1 MFLEQFSDLLESY
14 VSCDR
19 LFVVGD
25 LNVHFDKPSDPS
37 TSALNVVLDNLSL
50 HQLVNVPTHRRGH
63 TLDWLI
69 ANRATDVLDLTVVDM
84 LLSDHFVISFD
95 LLLRKPVKEKRK
107 IISRNIRA
115 IDMHDFRMDV
125 HNLLGSATQSDSTDP
140 LGVYNTCLRQLLDRH
155 APLVTRTVTDRTSAP
170 WMTLEI
176 KQAKVQRRLAERKW
190 RESGLAV
197 HREIYVK
204 QRNLVSNMICK
215 AKKDYLC
222 DKIVNCG
229 SSRELFRLSSQMMG
243 KSGDTML
250 PSNISP
256 ESLPDKFNEFFVHK
270 IDEIRCSFDPDR
282 PTPTNPVEFSGTTF
296 EEFQLVTEDFVKTVV
311 QEMPKKSCDLDPIP
325 ISVLSDCLDEIIPIV
340 TSIMNKS
347 LSSGI
352 VPDCFKHALV
362 KPLLKKASL
371 DPNCLKHYRP
381 VSNLPFLSKVLER
394 IVLKQFLQHL
404 QSHSLLEPFQ
414 SAYRKCHSTETALL
428 RVVNDLL
435 QASDR
440 GCVSILSLL
449 DLSAAFDTI
458 DHNILIT
465 RLRST
470 FGCSG
475 MVLEWFIS
483 YLSCRTQS
491 VFVGHESTPSVLK
504 CGVPQGSVLGPLL
517 FTLYTHPLS
526 TVICQSGISY
536 HFFADDSQLHN
547 SSVPSDFPVLACCL
561 KDCIEDVADWMA
573 DSKLKM
579 NDDKTE
585 LMAIGTR
592 SKLSQVIPNLAP
604 MSISGCDIP
613 FSQSVRNLG
622 FYLDETLSMDA
633 HIKYLCRI
641 LFCQLRRIGKI
652 RSFLSTDAANKLTVS
667 LILSRLDYCNS
678 LIAGLPD
685 NKLNKLQR
693 IQNHAARLVLRK
705 SKHES
710 ATTLLRTLHWLP
722 VKARIQYKIACLC
735 FQCIYQNSMPPYI
748 SDLLHP
754 YCPSRTL
761 RSLDASLLTVP
772 RFSLATFG
780 KKSFS
785 VFGPTV
791 WNSLPLSLRKSQCFT
806 TFKEKLK
813 THLFRTHLC

>member
-1 MFLEQFSDLLESY
+1 
-14 VSCDR
+14 
-19 LFVVGD
+19 
-25 LNVHFDKPSDPS
+25 
-37 TSALNVVLDNLSL
+37 
-50 HQLVNVPTHRRGH
+50 
-63 TLDWLI
+63 
-69 ANRATDVLDLTVVDM
+69 
-84 LLSDHFVISFD
+84 
-95 LLLRKPVKEKRK
+95 
-107 IISRNIRA
+107 
-115 IDMHDFRMDV
+115 
-125 HNLLGSATQSDSTDP
+125 
-140 LGVYNTCLRQLLDRH
+140 
-155 APLVTRTVTDRTSAP
+155 
-170 WMTLEI
+170 
-176 KQAKVQRRLAERKW
+176 
-190 RESGLAV
+190 
-197 HREIYVK
+197 
-204 QRNLVSNMICK
+204 
-215 AKKDYLC
+215 
-222 DKIVNCG
+222 
-229 SSRELFRLSSQMMG
+229 
-243 KSGDTML
+243 
-250 PSNISP
+250 
-256 ESLPDKFNEFFVHK
+256 
-270 IDEIRCSFDPDR
+270 
-282 PTPTNPVEFSGTTF
+282 
-296 EEFQLVTEDFVKTVV
+296 
-311 QEMPKKSCDLDPIP
+311 MPKKSCDLDPIP

-547 SSVPSDFPVLACCL
+547 SSVPSGFPVLACCL

-613 FSQSVRNLG
+613 FSQSVRNIG

-652 RSFLSTDAANKLTVS
+652 RSFLSTDAANKLAVS

-678 LIAGLPD
+678 LLAGLPD

-693 IQNHAARLVLRK
+693 IQNHTARLVLRK

-772 RFSLATFG
+772 RFSLETFG
-780 KKSFS
+780 KKIFLCFWTHCLELTTTIPQKIT
-785 VFGPTV
+785 VFY
-791 WNSLPLSLRKSQCFT
+791 NF
-806 TFKEKLK
+806 
-813 THLFRTHLC
+813 

>member
-1 MFLEQFSDLLESY
+1 MS
-14 VSCDR
+14 
-19 LFVVGD
+19 
-25 LNVHFDKPSDPS
+25 N
-37 TSALNVVLDNLSL
+37 
-50 HQLVNVPTHRRGH
+50 
-63 TLDWLI
+63 
-69 ANRATDVLDLTVVDM
+69 
-84 LLSDHFVISFD
+84 VIS
-95 LLLRKPVKEKRK
+95 K
-107 IISRNIRA
+107 
-115 IDMHDFRMDV
+115 
-125 HNLLGSATQSDSTDP
+125 T
-140 LGVYNTCLRQLLDRH
+140 
-155 APLVTRTVTDRTSAP
+155 
-170 WMTLEI
+170 
-176 KQAKVQRRLAERKW
+176 
-190 RESGLAV
+190 
-197 HREIYVK
+197 
-204 QRNLVSNMICK
+204 
-215 AKKDYLC
+215 KKDYLC

-243 KSGDTML
+243 KFGDTML

-270 IDEIRCSFDPDR
+270 IDEIRRSFDPDR
-282 PTPTNPVEFSGTTF
+282 PVPNNPVEFSGTTF
-296 EEFQLVTEDFVKTVV
+296 AEFQLVTEDFVKTVV

-325 ISVLSDCLDEIIPIV
+325 TSVLYDCLDEILPIV
-340 TSIMNKS
+340 TSSMDKS

-352 VPDCFKHALV
+352 VPDCFRHALV

-394 IVLKQFLQHL
+394 IDLKQFLQHF
-404 QSHSLLEPFQ
+404 LEPFQ

-428 RVVNDLL
+428 SVVNDLL

-449 DLSAAFDTI
+449 DLSTAFDTI

-470 FGCSG
+470 FSCSG

-491 VFVGHESTPSVLK
+491 VFVGHASTPSVLK
-504 CGVPQGSVLGPLL
+504 CGVPQGSVLEPLL

-526 TVICQSGISY
+526 TVICQSRISY

-547 SSVPSDFPVLACCL
+547 SSVPSDFAVLACCL

-641 LFCQLRRIGKI
+641 LICQLRRIGKF
-652 RSFLSTDAANKLTVS
+652 RSFLSTDAANKLAVS

-678 LIAGLPD
+678 LLAGLPD
-685 NKLNKLQR
+685 SKLNKLQR

-735 FQCIYQNSMPPYI
+735 FQCIYQNSIPPYI

-754 YCPSRTL
+754 YRPSRTL
-761 RSLDASLLTVP
+761 RSLDTSLLTVP
-772 RFSLATFG
+772 RFSLETFD
-780 KKSFS
+780 KKIFLC
-785 VFGPTV
+785 FWTHCLELTTTIPQKITV
-791 WNSLPLSLRKSQCFT
+791 LYNFLSET
-806 TFKEKLK
+806 
-813 THLFRTHLC
+813 

>member
-1 MFLEQFSDLLESY
+1 M
-14 VSCDR
+14 VVC
-19 LFVVGD
+19 LFC
-25 LNVHFDKPSDPS
+25 HC
-37 TSALNVVLDNLSL
+37 
-50 HQLVNVPTHRRGH
+50 
-63 TLDWLI
+63 
-69 ANRATDVLDLTVVDM
+69 LT
-84 LLSDHFVISFD
+84 
-95 LLLRKPVKEKRK
+95 
-107 IISRNIRA
+107 
-115 IDMHDFRMDV
+115 
-125 HNLLGSATQSDSTDP
+125 
-140 LGVYNTCLRQLLDRH
+140 CRQ
-155 APLVTRTVTDRTSAP
+155 P
-170 WMTLEI
+170 
-176 KQAKVQRRLAERKW
+176 
-190 RESGLAV
+190 
-197 HREIYVK
+197 
-204 QRNLVSNMICK
+204 
-215 AKKDYLC
+215 
-222 DKIVNCG
+222 
-229 SSRELFRLSSQMMG
+229 
-243 KSGDTML
+243 
-250 PSNISP
+250 
-256 ESLPDKFNEFFVHK
+256 
-270 IDEIRCSFDPDR
+270 
-282 PTPTNPVEFSGTTF
+282 
-296 EEFQLVTEDFVKTVV
+296 
-311 QEMPKKSCDLDPIP
+311 
-325 ISVLSDCLDEIIPIV
+325 
-340 TSIMNKS
+340 
-347 LSSGI
+347 
-352 VPDCFKHALV
+352 
-362 KPLLKKASL
+362 
-371 DPNCLKHYRP
+371 
-381 VSNLPFLSKVLER
+381 
-394 IVLKQFLQHL
+394 
-404 QSHSLLEPFQ
+404 
-414 SAYRKCHSTETALL
+414 
-428 RVVNDLL
+428 
-435 QASDR
+435 
-440 GCVSILSLL
+440 
-449 DLSAAFDTI
+449 FDTI

-561 KDCIEDVADWMA
+561 KDCIEDVVDWMA

-585 LMAIGTR
+585 LMAIGIR

-633 HIKYLCRI
+633 HVKYLCRI

-652 RSFLSTDAANKLTVS
+652 RSFLSTDAANKLAVS

-678 LIAGLPD
+678 LLAGLPD

-722 VKARIQYKIACLC
+722 VKARNQYKIACLC

-748 SDLLHP
+748 SDHLHP

-761 RSLDASLLTVP
+761 RSLDTSLLTVP
-772 RFSLATFG
+772 RFSLETFR

-806 TFKEKLK
+806 TFKAKLK

>member
-1 MFLEQFSDLLESY
+1 MISFEAGGPALSPPGVPRDERHTAVCQSTWPCWVRCIVTSLLL
-14 VSCDR
+14 V
-19 LFVVGD
+19 
-25 LNVHFDKPSDPS
+25 
-37 TSALNVVLDNLSL
+37 LSL
-50 HQLVNVPTHRRGH
+50 
-63 TLDWLI
+63 
-69 ANRATDVLDLTVVDM
+69 
-84 LLSDHFVISFD
+84 
-95 LLLRKPVKEKRK
+95 
-107 IISRNIRA
+107 
-115 IDMHDFRMDV
+115 
-125 HNLLGSATQSDSTDP
+125 
-140 LGVYNTCLRQLLDRH
+140 
-155 APLVTRTVTDRTSAP
+155 
-170 WMTLEI
+170 
-176 KQAKVQRRLAERKW
+176 
-190 RESGLAV
+190 
-197 HREIYVK
+197 
-204 QRNLVSNMICK
+204 CK
-215 AKKDYLC
+215 
-222 DKIVNCG
+222 NH
-229 SSRELFRLSSQMMG
+229 
-243 KSGDTML
+243 
-250 PSNISP
+250 SP
-256 ESLPDKFNEFFVHK
+256 ENA
-270 IDEIRCSFDPDR
+270 
-282 PTPTNPVEFSGTTF
+282 
-296 EEFQLVTEDFVKTVV
+296 Q
-311 QEMPKKSCDLDPIP
+311 KSCDLDAIP
-325 ISVLSDCLDEIIPIV
+325 TSVLYDCLDEIIPIA

-352 VPDCFKHALV
+352 VPQCFKHALV

-371 DPNCLKHYRP
+371 DPSCLKHYRP

-435 QASDR
+435 EASDS

-465 RLRST
+465 RLLST
-470 FGCSG
+470 FGCSD
-475 MVLEWFIS
+475 MVLGWFIS

-504 CGVPQGSVLGPLL
+504 PLL
-517 FTLYTHPLS
+517 FTLYARPLS
-526 TVICQSGISY
+526 TVICQSGLSY
-536 HFFADDSQLHN
+536 HFFGDDSQLHK

-561 KDCIEDVADWMA
+561 KDCIEDVAEWTA

-585 LMAIGTR
+585 LMTIGTR

-622 FYLDETLSMDA
+622 FYLDETLSMDT

-652 RSFLSTDAANKLTVS
+652 RSFLSTNAANKLAVS
-667 LILSRLDYCNS
+667 LILSRLDNCYS
-678 LIAGLPD
+678 RLAGLPD

-693 IQNHAARLVLRK
+693 VQNHAAQLVRK
-705 SKHES
+705 SRHAS
-710 ATTLLRTLHWLP
+710 ATALLRTLHWLP

-761 RSLDASLLTVP
+761 RSLDTSLPTFPASL
-772 RFSLATFG
+772 
-780 KKSFS
+780 
-785 VFGPTV
+785 
-791 WNSLPLSLRKSQCFT
+791 
-806 TFKEKLK
+806 
-813 THLFRTHLC
+813 

>member
-1 MFLEQFSDLLESY
+1 M
-14 VSCDR
+14 
-19 LFVVGD
+19 
-25 LNVHFDKPSDPS
+25 
-37 TSALNVVLDNLSL
+37 
-50 HQLVNVPTHRRGH
+50 
-63 TLDWLI
+63 
-69 ANRATDVLDLTVVDM
+69 
-84 LLSDHFVISFD
+84 
-95 LLLRKPVKEKRK
+95 
-107 IISRNIRA
+107 
-115 IDMHDFRMDV
+115 
-125 HNLLGSATQSDSTDP
+125 
-140 LGVYNTCLRQLLDRH
+140 
-155 APLVTRTVTDRTSAP
+155 
-170 WMTLEI
+170 EI
-176 KQAKVQRRLAERKW
+176 KHAKVQRRLAERKW

-204 QRNLVSNMICK
+204 QLLVSNMISK

-222 DKIVNCG
+222 HKIVNCG
-229 SSRELFRLSSQMMG
+229 SYRELVRLSSQMMG
-243 KSGDTML
+243 KFGDTML

-256 ESLPDKFNEFFVHK
+256 QSLPDKFNEFFVHK
-270 IDEIRCSFDPDR
+270 INEIRRSFDPDR
-282 PTPTNPVEFSGTTF
+282 QIPTNSVEFSGTAF
-296 EEFQLVTEDFVKTVV
+296 AELQLVTEDFVKTIV
-311 QEMPKKSCDLDPIP
+311 QEMPEKSCDLDPIP
-325 ISVLSDCLDEIIPIV
+325 TSVLYDCLDEIIPIV

-352 VPDCFKHALV
+352 VPQCFKHALV
-362 KPLLKKASL
+362 KPLLKKVSL

-381 VSNLPFLSKVLER
+381 ISSLPFLSKVLER

-428 RVVNDLL
+428 RVVNGLL
-435 QASDR
+435 QASDS

-458 DHNILIT
+458 DHYILIT

-475 MVLEWFIS
+475 TVLEWFIS

-504 CGVPQGSVLGPLL
+504 SGVPQGSVLGPLL

-526 TVICQSGISY
+526 AVICQSGLSY
-536 HFFADDSQLHN
+536 HFFADDFQFHKW
-547 SSVPSDFPVLACCL
+547 SVPADFPVLACCL
-561 KDCIEDVADWMA
+561 KDCIQDVAEWMA

-592 SKLSQVIPNLAP
+592 SKLSQVIPSLAP

-613 FSQSVRNLG
+613 FSQSVRNFG

-633 HIKYLCRI
+633 HIKYLCSI

-652 RSFLSTDAANKLTVS
+652 RSFQSTDAANKLAVS
-667 LILSRLDYCNS
+667 LILSRLDYCNF
-678 LIAGLPD
+678 LLAGLLE

-705 SKHES
+705 SRHAS
-710 ATTLLRTLHWLP
+710 ATALLRTLHWLS
-722 VKARIQYKIACLC
+722 VKARIQYK
-735 FQCIYQNSMPPYI
+735 
-748 SDLLHP
+748 LLV
-754 YCPSRTL
+754 SVFSVSIRTVCYL
-761 RSLDASLLTVP
+761 IFLTFFIHTVPLGRCVLLTP
-772 RFSLATFG
+772 H
-780 KKSFS
+780 
-785 VFGPTV
+785 
-791 WNSLPLSLRKSQCFT
+791 C
-806 TFKEKLK
+806 
-813 THLFRTHLC
+813 